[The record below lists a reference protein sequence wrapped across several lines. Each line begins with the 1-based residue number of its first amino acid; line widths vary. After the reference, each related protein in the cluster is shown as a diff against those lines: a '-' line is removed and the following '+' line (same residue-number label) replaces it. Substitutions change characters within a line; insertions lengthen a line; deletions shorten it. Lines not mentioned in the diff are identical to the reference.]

1 MHSGIGSEVQSIG
14 ASSQGPEAWFSPGSH
29 TTLLGFYNVS
39 YSSTASHSITH
50 RIFTSQ
56 SEGIAGR
63 PALE

>member
-39 YSSTASHSITH
+39 YSSTASHNIESSH
-50 RIFTSQ
+50 LKAKGLQ
-56 SEGIAGR
+56 GD
-63 PALE
+63 PL